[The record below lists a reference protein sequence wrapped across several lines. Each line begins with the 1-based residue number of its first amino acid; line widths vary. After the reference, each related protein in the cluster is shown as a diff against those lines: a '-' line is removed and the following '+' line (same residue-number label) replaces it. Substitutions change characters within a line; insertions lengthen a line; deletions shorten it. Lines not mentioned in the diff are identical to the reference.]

1 MGRPSFVTDDRTK
14 GKIEAKMYELHFSTW
29 IFSTNFYSNSL
40 NEKESTSF
48 QKEWSIMQLSVASF
62 VEIQLTSLLG
72 KGNRWLVDCKALL
85 CFTVWLFFDFTTFK
99 VYWLHITFSVLHNKL
114 RKQFNDIGRLYEIKF
129 QKIVGNIGLKLKT
142 ILKVCALPLHHF
154 QNT

>member
-1 MGRPSFVTDDRTK
+1 
-14 GKIEAKMYELHFSTW
+14 
-29 IFSTNFYSNSL
+29 
-40 NEKESTSF
+40 
-48 QKEWSIMQLSVASF
+48 MQLSVASF

-85 CFTVWLFFDFTTFK
+85 CFTVWLFFDFTAFK

-129 QKIVGNIGLKLKT
+129 QNIVGNIGLKLKT

-154 QNT
+154 QNTWIFKVAHLSQMECLYNVKQVFTRASLITLHPLHTLIRIPIYTDSIIMKKYL